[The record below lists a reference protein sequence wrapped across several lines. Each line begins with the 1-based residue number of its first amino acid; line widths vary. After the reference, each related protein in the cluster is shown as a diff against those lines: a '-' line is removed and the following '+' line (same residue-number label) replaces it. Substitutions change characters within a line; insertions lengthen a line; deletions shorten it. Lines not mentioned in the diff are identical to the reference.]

1 MQRLDDAAIAYRKA
15 IELSQRYAD
24 ALNGLGAVLV
34 QQGRPQEAIAA
45 FDAALQVAPD
55 FYEAQLN
62 RGIALQI
69 AGDREGA
76 RRQWRQLLARI
87 PPDRAFDPQRAAARN
102 LLSQR

>member
-15 IELSQRYAD
+15 VELSPRYVD
-24 ALNGLGAVLV
+24 ALNGLGAVMV

-69 AGDREGA
+69 VGDRQGA
-76 RRQWRQLLARI
+76 RRQWQHLLARI
-87 PPDRAFDPQRAAARN
+87 PPGPAFGPQRTAARN
-102 LLSQR
+102 LLSQK